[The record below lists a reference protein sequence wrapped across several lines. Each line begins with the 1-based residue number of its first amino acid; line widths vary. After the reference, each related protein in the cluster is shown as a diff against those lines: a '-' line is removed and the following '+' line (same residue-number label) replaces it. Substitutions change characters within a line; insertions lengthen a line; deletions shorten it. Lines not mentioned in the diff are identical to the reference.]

1 MGCHAL
7 LQGDLLNSR
16 IEPRS
21 PAMQVDSLLSEP
33 YLPTISHS
41 WYFLFF
47 VSSKSKFPSGIIYF
61 QSEPLLFA
69 FIYFCLRWVFIALYR
84 LSLVLENRG
93 YSSLFCAGFSLQ
105 WLLLLQ
111 STGSRPCRL
120 SSFGAWAQLS
130 CSMWNLPRPGIGP
143 RPLHW
148 QADS

>member
-7 LQGDLLNSR
+7 LQGGLLNSG

-41 WYFLFF
+41 WCFLFF
-47 VSSKSKFPSGIIYF
+47 LSSKSKFPSGIIYF
-61 QSEPLLFA
+61 QSEQLLFA
-69 FIYFCLRWVFIALYR
+69 FIYFCLHWVFVALYR
-84 LSLVLENRG
+84 LSLVAENRG

-111 STGSRPCRL
+111 STGSRHVGFRSC
-120 SSFGAWAQLS
+120 STWAQWLRH
-130 CSMWNLPRPGIGP
+130 MDLIALWNVGSSRV
-143 RPLHW
+143 R
-148 QADS
+148 D